1 MTSGDGHPT
10 GRPPDATREG
20 GGVAFT
26 RRARQEA
33 SATAR
38 QLPQVDLAGLIDAA
52 RSVNETGGLDDALE
66 VILQQA
72 IRLLSADEASV
83 MLLNRDR
90 RTLQVAAAI
99 GLPPEVVANA
109 EVVLGE
115 GISGYVAAS
124 GTPLLLDSTS
134 KVERYADDRG
144 RQSRLRSAL
153 CVPLRSRGSV
163 EGVLNVNLVSGKRAR
178 DEFDARDLDLA
189 TLFGEF
195 AASAVHNAQ
204 LYHQARRRG
213 DDMAR
218 LFEASHALSEA
229 MGVEEVA
236 DRILDAVAELVDSTG
251 GLLCVVPEGRGG
263 LEIAGYRDV
272 PRGRIVAAMRR
283 DGFKELLRA
292 TSVRV
297 IGNVAADP
305 VLAPLAGRDEDRSAV
320 IAPLVADDTLRG
332 ELIALTRPGGPDDA
346 QLRLLTTY
354 INHAAMALTKALLFR
369 GVRTKE
375 DELTSLANSVPD
387 PIVIVD
393 DIGRFLA
400 INPAAGEQFGLNP
413 TFNVGAPVAGKLRSP
428 ELEQL
433 LRGEEGGRANV
444 TLFSPHPR
452 TFRARV
458 TSVRPDHGPA
468 GARILTLE
476 DVTTEREMEQLKAD
490 FVAVIGHE
498 LRTPLTMIK
507 GYSSSLAHR
516 GDTMPQDGRQR
527 ALEAISTHAR
537 RLERLIEDLL
547 LVSRVEHHRPPL
559 HLERNDLRT
568 VVDRV
573 VGLVQAGHPDRTI
586 AVEAPGVPIVFPLD
600 SVKIEQVIGHLL
612 DNALKFSENDTAVR
626 VVLALEGDRVEVQ
639 VVDEGMGIFSGD
651 LPHLFERFHQVDGSA
666 TRAHG
671 GTGIGLYICRTLVE
685 THGGRIGVRSA
696 LGRGST
702 FWFTLPLTPPAEGD
716 AETAGEERR
725 VSIEVGAPLRR
736 ETTDAREGTDE
747 PAPWR
752 PEAPADDED
761 AVEVEDATSE
771 PATSRIDDLIGE
783 DTDAGEEPEIW
794 TFRPDGG

>member
-1 MTSGDGHPT
+1 M
-10 GRPPDATREG
+10 
-20 GGVAFT
+20 AFT
-26 RRARQEA
+26 RRARQET
-33 SATAR
+33 SAATR
-38 QLPQVDLAGLIDAA
+38 QLPHVDLAGLIDAA
-52 RSVNETGGLDDALE
+52 RSVNETGGLDEALE

-83 MLLNRDR
+83 MLLDR
-90 RTLQVAAAI
+90 TRGRLRIAASC
-99 GLPPEVVANA
+99 GLPDDVVGRVEVP
-109 EVVLGE
+109 LGE
-115 GISGYVAAS
+115 GISGYVASS
-124 GTPLLLDSTS
+124 GTPLLLDSS
-134 KVERYADDRG
+134 AKVDRYADDRG
-144 RQSRLRSAL
+144 RQGSLRSAVS
-153 CVPLRSRGSV
+153 VPLRSRGAV
-163 EGVLNVNLVSGKRAR
+163 EGVLNVNLVEGGTRR
-178 DEFDARDLDLA
+178 DDFDTRDLDLA
-189 TLFGEF
+189 TLFAEF
-195 AASAVHNAQ
+195 AAAAVHNAQ

-229 MGVEEVA
+229 MGVDEVA
-236 DRILDAVAELVDSTG
+236 ERILDAVTDLVGATG

-263 LEIAGYRDV
+263 LEIAGYREV

-283 DGFKELLRA
+283 DRFNELLRA

-297 IGNVAADP
+297 VGDVAADP
-305 VLAPLAGRDEDRSAV
+305 VLGPLAGRGESLGAV
-320 IAPLVADDTLRG
+320 IAPIVADDTLRG

-387 PIVIVD
+387 PILIVD

-413 TFNVGAPVAGKLRSP
+413 TFDVGAPAAGKLRSP

-433 LRGEEGGRANV
+433 LRTEEGGRVNV

-458 TSVRPDHGPA
+458 TPVRPDRGPA

-476 DVTTEREMEQLKAD
+476 DVTAEREMEQLKAD

-516 GDTMPQDGRQR
+516 GDAMPEEGRRR
-527 ALEAISTHAR
+527 ALEAISTHAQ

-559 HLERNDLRT
+559 HLERHDLRK
-568 VVDRV
+568 VVERI
-573 VGLVQAGHPDRTI
+573 VGVIQAAHTDRTI
-586 AVEAPGVPIVFPLD
+586 EIVAPSLPTVFPLD
-600 SVKIEQVIGHLL
+600 SVKVEQVIGHLL
-612 DNALKFSENDTAVR
+612 DNALKFSEPDKPVR
-626 VVLALEGDRVEVQ
+626 VELLLHGDRVEVR

-702 FWFTLPLTPPAEGD
+702 FWFSLPLEPPAEESVSTSTESPQRRVSVEIGAPEPLQRPA
-716 AETAGEERR
+716 AETAEQPRASSAPVQPPPETPREE
-725 VSIEVGAPLRR
+725 
-736 ETTDAREGTDE
+736 E
-747 PAPWR
+747 PA
-752 PEAPADDED
+752 
-761 AVEVEDATSE
+761 E
-771 PATSRIDDLIGE
+771 PAASRIDTLLGE
-783 DTDAGEEPEIW
+783 PDAAEEEPEVW
-794 TFRPDGG
+794 TFQPED